1 MTPVVSLLVSLFG
14 LSFCCFCC
22 WNGGTNNGGVIHM
35 DVLFGWK
42 SLVSRID
49 TMIHFCCSSCCGGVQ
64 TKLHENVSS
73 PNKNVESFLFHNL
86 PNWMLP
92 YTTFY
97 SCCYFQTIAHTM
109 HRHFVPFPH
118 LLLLSWKKS
127 SFFVFWERWWLLLFH
142 PPPPRWEVYLFWT
155 NHVFWHFFVLFE
167 LLHLVLHSSSSSSSN
182 PSFCEKT
189 IPLCLPQ
196 TVKQ

>member
-64 TKLHENVSS
+64 TKLEYMSVCFESKMS
-73 PNKNVESFLFHNL
+73 PTKDESMQISH
-86 PNWMLP
+86 P
-92 YTTFY
+92 
-97 SCCYFQTIAHTM
+97 TM
-109 HRHFVPFPH
+109 VTHANNQLKHDNRVHQKVT
-118 LLLLSWKKS
+118 
-127 SFFVFWERWWLLLFH
+127 FH
-142 PPPPRWEVYLFWT
+142 PT
-155 NHVFWHFFVLFE
+155 IT
-167 LLHLVLHSSSSSSSN
+167 
-182 PSFCEKT
+182 KT
-189 IPLCLPQ
+189 
-196 TVKQ
+196 T